1 MLLLQNLG
9 YAHLNKDVLFDG
21 LNLAVNRH
29 QKIALIGNNG
39 VGKSTL
45 LQLMAGLLVP
55 SSGHV
60 QTSSAPY
67 CIPQHFGQFNHLTVA
82 QALHI
87 EAKIT
92 ALQDILDDQ
101 ATEANM
107 AVLDDDWT
115 IEERSQE
122 VLGHWGLAEVNLTH
136 PLASLSGG

>member
-1 MLLLQNLG
+1 M
-9 YAHLNKDVLFDG
+9 
-21 LNLAVNRH
+21 
-29 QKIALIGNNG
+29 
-39 VGKSTL
+39 
-45 LQLMAGLLVP
+45 
-55 SSGHV
+55 

-67 CIPQHFGQFNHLTVA
+67 YIPQHFGQFNHLTVA

-92 ALQDILDDQ
+92 ALQDILDGQ

-122 VLGHWGLAEVNLTH
+122 ALGH
-136 PLASLSGG
+136 